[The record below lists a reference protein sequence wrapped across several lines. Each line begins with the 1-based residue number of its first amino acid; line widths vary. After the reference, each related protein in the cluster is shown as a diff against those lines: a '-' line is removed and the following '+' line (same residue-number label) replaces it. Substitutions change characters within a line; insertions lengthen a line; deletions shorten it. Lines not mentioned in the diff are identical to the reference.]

1 MSEAEGDKQRSICG
15 PEGEVIARCEEFTL
29 YKNGWL
35 ASSAKVERALWR
47 ATLGISDRKGSENRM
62 ELALSLIELAE
73 RAAKPLRIEDANRR
87 GSAPGQP
94 DAPDG
99 DEAKRNAD
107 LLNKLSGTL
116 GKMLIPMLSVSRPSS
131 TKKDSWKEARKEAR
145 IAAVRIRNSI
155 ASIHSATLAIARWK
169 MSRPLPGENHP
180 GAAVWVM
187 QLVAKEIFRE
197 TRKRPSKHAIQLRL
211 EEEGWGLDS
220 KDAKSRWAKRFKD
233 AGLEDL
239 PDWTPPA

>member
-1 MSEAEGDKQRSICG
+1 VSKTGGDSPSG

-29 YKNGWL
+29 YTNGWL
-35 ASSAKVERALWR
+35 ESSPKIERALWR
-47 ATLGISDRKGSENRM
+47 ATLGISARKGSEDRL
-62 ELALSLIELAE
+62 ELALSLLALPE
-73 RAAKPLRIEDANRR
+73 HAAKPLRIQDAIRR
-87 GSAPGQP
+87 DSAPNQL
-94 DAPDG
+94 DAEIG
-99 DEAKRNAD
+99 DAATKREDD

-131 TKKDSWKEARKEAR
+131 KDAWKEARKEAR
-145 IAAVRIRNSI
+145 KAAIGIKNAI
-155 ASIHSATLAIARWK
+155 ASIHSSTLAIARWK
-169 MSRPLPGENHP
+169 TSPPQPGSNHP
-180 GAAVWVM
+180 GAVVWVM
-187 QLVAKEIFRE
+187 QLAAKEIFRE
-197 TRKRPSKHAIQLRL
+197 TGQRPNKYAIRLRL